1 MAPTNRVQRGCLVTS
16 GRCPVLLMRSGIL
29 RKGLPAQWQT
39 SNFSSNCRGKYLF
52 FLVIYLLQ
60 LDGVNSR
67 LLTVAPFVGPDSCAY
82 CCALRGTRWHSCTL
96 VVMLLPPYIAVTF
109 RHGVSLVTSF
119 VTVYCM
125 YKLCRLGTHLKGWHS
140 AS

>member
-52 FLVIYLLQ
+52 FLSTFLLPTSKGGVLPTQTQVHDCRCCKQ
-60 LDGVNSR
+60 LFSYSLARGGV
-67 LLTVAPFVGPDSCAY
+67 LPTQ
-82 CCALRGTRWHSCTL
+82 TL
-96 VVMLLPPYIAVTF
+96 VHHSRCCKQLLSYPLVRGDSNPPK
-109 RHGVSLVTSF
+109 LN
-119 VTVYCM
+119 CM
-125 YKLCRLGTHLKGWHS
+125 TPDVVNDFSPAH
-140 AS
+140 

>member
-39 SNFSSNCRGKYLF
+39 SNFSSNCRGKYLFFF

-119 VTVYCM
+119 VTVYLPMPRCF
-125 YKLCRLGTHLKGWHS
+125 LCFRVKTTF
-140 AS
+140 